1 MSTPVQKNQD
11 GGDLKLHAPKL
22 PPAQPAEDSPS
33 TVPDANGPREASGTP
48 WSPPSLWP
56 RSDDSPPTAPDAR
69 NEARPQPKVQATQL
83 RPQSAP
89 RMPQGLGGPNLAAPS
104 GPMPPRVS
112 HSAPPGVDG
121 IDAVWPPRGPQAPEF
136 EGDLAIKALRQRLSL
151 DPELVPSPPIRRR
164 STSFMPAVG
173 RLSLVVLVAGMVAG
187 GVALLSDTRPD
198 VVAMFKRDV
207 FNREVFNRD
216 TGAAAAP
223 MLAAAESTPAQVAPR
238 LIVEGR
244 QTFANEALA
253 LGISLNGAAGSEF
266 ALLTGLANGTKLS
279 VGGPFGSNGW
289 RIPAQELG
297 TAMAYAPKD
306 FVGVM
311 EASID
316 LRMPNNTLIDSQ
328 FVRLEWVP
336 KQPEVRARPVVRPE
350 REEPRPAPVV
360 FRPIDTAEADLLIK
374 RAQDYLKTGDI
385 VSARLA
391 LRRVAG
397 AGNAQAALTLGASF
411 DPIVFEEMGVLGFAA
426 DVAQARRWYQQ
437 AAELGSSEAKRRLE
451 RLAKMVP

>member
-1 MSTPVQKNQD
+1 
-11 GGDLKLHAPKL
+11 
-22 PPAQPAEDSPS
+22 
-33 TVPDANGPREASGTP
+33 
-48 WSPPSLWP
+48 
-56 RSDDSPPTAPDAR
+56 
-69 NEARPQPKVQATQL
+69 
-83 RPQSAP
+83 
-89 RMPQGLGGPNLAAPS
+89 
-104 GPMPPRVS
+104 MPPRVS
-112 HSAPPGVDG
+112 HTAPPGVDG
-121 IDAVWPPRGPQAPEF
+121 IDAVWPPRGEQAPEF

-164 STSFMPAVG
+164 STSYMPAVG

-187 GVALLSDTRPD
+187 GVALLSFETRPD
-198 VVAMFKRDV
+198 VLAMFKRDV
-207 FNREVFNRD
+207 FKRDVLNRD
-216 TGAAAAP
+216 VGTAAAP
-223 MLAAAESTPAQVAPR
+223 MLAAAESAPAQVSPR

-266 ALLTGLANGTKLS
+266 ALLSGLASGTKLS
-279 VGGPFGSNGW
+279 VGGPFGTNGW

-297 TAMAYAPKD
+297 NAMAYAPKD

-311 EASID
+311 EASVD

-328 FVRLEWVP
+328 FVRLEWLP
-336 KQPEVRARPVVRPE
+336 KQPEARPRPVVRPE

-360 FRPIDTAEADLLIK
+360 FRPIDAAEADLLIK

-426 DVAQARRWYQQ
+426 DVAQARKWYQQ
-437 AAELGSSEAKRRLE
+437 AVELGSSEAKRRLE
-451 RLAKMVP
+451 RLAKLAP